1 MITMEKMPSPAAV
14 TKPALSSLALKG
26 RFLLCGITGFVL
38 ADVIVGFVLRLQA
51 DHPIPAMVGLFVK
64 VFVLS
69 SVWAG
74 YRWAKVGVTLMLIFG
89 ALFNGVLFL
98 QSGSWFNF
106 GTALVTGA
114 SAWAM
119 ARSPSVAAFLS
130 HQGKISAVP
139 HPAIQT
145 IKMPRE

>member
-1 MITMEKMPSPAAV
+1 MEKMPISAAATGTV
-14 TKPALSSLALKG
+14 PSSLALKG
-26 RFLLCGITGFVL
+26 RFLLCGITGFML
-38 ADVIVGFVLRLQA
+38 ADVIVGVVLRLQA
-51 DHPIPAMVGLFVK
+51 DHPISAMVGLFVK

-74 YRWAKVGVTLMLIFG
+74 HRWAKLGVTLLLIFG

-130 HQGKISAVP
+130 HQGKLSAVP

-145 IKMPRE
+145 IKMSRE